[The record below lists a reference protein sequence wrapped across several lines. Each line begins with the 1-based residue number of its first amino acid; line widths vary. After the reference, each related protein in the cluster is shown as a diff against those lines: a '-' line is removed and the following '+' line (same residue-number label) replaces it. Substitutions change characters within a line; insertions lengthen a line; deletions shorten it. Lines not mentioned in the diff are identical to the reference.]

1 MLPAATETVDAE
13 VVAAAPEGV
22 AQPEHAP
29 VNAEVTTEVADPKAS
44 APKSPPPPQ
53 AAPVTET
60 PAGGSEAAEVEEVT
74 PVEPEKANAE
84 RSAPVTPGVM
94 SEVSEAKAGGQNTA
108 PVSPPKAAAVSPPKA
123 APVSPPK
130 AAPVPPPP
138 VKAVEG
144 TRTKMQPPRPPAPW
158 QRTPVKAMPDTQ
170 GPILAHGSLSARRS
184 VYGREAGVAMY
195 PWVKE
200 IKETRT
206 EGTQTLLSI
215 HPSVILGPAPEGQ
228 ILEPTRESQ
237 VRQDTAAKKAETVE
251 CKDTA
256 DKKAETVECKV
267 EEKDLESPP
276 RPRSSGKRKR
286 GKVHKD
292 KKSKNDQKQKKSKK
306 KHHKKAKSKKH
317 LRTTS
322 SSSTMST
329 SSS

>member
-1 MLPAATETVDAE
+1 MTEEAAEVAAE

-22 AQPEHAP
+22 AREVAP
-29 VNAEVTTEVADPKAS
+29 VEPVDVQGASSTPVDAEVTTEVADPKAS
-44 APKSPPPPQ
+44 APKSPPQ
-53 AAPVTET
+53 APVTET
-60 PAGGSEAAEVEEVT
+60 PAGGSDAAEVEGVT
-74 PVEPEKANAE
+74 RVEPE

-108 PVSPPKAAAVSPPKA
+108 PVSPPKAA
-123 APVSPPK
+123 
-130 AAPVPPPP
+130 PVPPPP

-144 TRTKMQPPRPPAPW
+144 TRTKMQPPPPPAPW
-158 QRTPVKAMPDTQ
+158 QRTPVKAKPDTQ

-184 VYGREAGVAMY
+184 VYGRQAGVAMY

-200 IKETRT
+200 VKEVKETRT

-215 HPSVILGPAPEGQ
+215 HPNVILGPAPEGQ
-228 ILEPTRESQ
+228 LLEPTRESQ
-237 VRQDTAAKKAETVE
+237 VRLDTAAKKAETVE

-256 DKKAETVECKV
+256 AKKAETVECKV
-267 EEKDLESPP
+267 EEKDVESPP